1 MYNLFT
7 NFGSYK
13 LGDNSENLF
22 VDGDDMAMNT
32 SEGALTTSTPG
43 MDDTL
48 NNTNVGPVWFAI
60 VMKGDTSRKSVNFRT
75 LVTPAGNGADVVV
88 SKESVSFMNER
99 LRNTLY
105 GFFLGKHVAD
115 VMESML
121 ENGLLLIRSVSLIL
135 QNWTLNTKIMMYDVC
150 NIPVL
155 VKSYDILITI
165 FTKDG
170 LIAIATKLI
179 NTLMLDSYTV
189 AMCTYSWGKAS
200 HARAKIELQDDV
212 YLNTTHLAERNINFK
227 ASANLILV
235 DDDEKPLNKV
245 VSDAVNTDSESDVK
259 VAYDEISQF
268 MASGGVSICPRN
280 WIRPRTGP
288 YCRRAYV
295 QETGSDRGQETF
307 ASSFRRLPRSGV
319 EFEQWRDM
327 LESLDGVLLSPV
339 EDRWNWVLNGSGVF
353 TVASARQYIS
363 FD

>member
-22 VDGDDMAMNT
+22 VDGADMAMNT
-32 SEGALTTSTPG
+32 SEGVLTTSIPG

-48 NNTNVGPVWFAI
+48 NNTNVGPVWFATL
-60 VMKGDTSRKSVNFRT
+60 MKGDTSRKSVNFRT
-75 LVTPAGNGADVVV
+75 LVTSAGNGADAVV
-88 SKESVSFMNER
+88 SKEPVSFVNER

-105 GFFLGKHVAD
+105 GFFFGKHVAD

-135 QNWTLNTKIMMYDVC
+135 QNWTPNAKIMMYDVC
-150 NIPVL
+150 NILVL
-155 VKSYDILITI
+155 VKFYDILITI

-170 LIAIATKLI
+170 LIAIATKLT

-189 AMCTYSWGKAS
+189 AMCTYSWDKAS
-200 HARAKIELQDDV
+200 YVRAMIELQDDQV
-212 YLNTTHLAERNINFK
+212 LDE
-227 ASANLILV
+227 NLMLV

-268 MASGGVSICPRN
+268 MASGGAN
-280 WIRPRTGP
+280 
-288 YCRRAYV
+288 
-295 QETGSDRGQETF
+295 D
-307 ASSFRRLPRSGV
+307 ASLY
-319 EFEQWRDM
+319 EN
-327 LESLDGVLLSPV
+327 
-339 EDRWNWVLNGSGVF
+339 ED
-353 TVASARQYIS
+353 
-363 FD
+363 